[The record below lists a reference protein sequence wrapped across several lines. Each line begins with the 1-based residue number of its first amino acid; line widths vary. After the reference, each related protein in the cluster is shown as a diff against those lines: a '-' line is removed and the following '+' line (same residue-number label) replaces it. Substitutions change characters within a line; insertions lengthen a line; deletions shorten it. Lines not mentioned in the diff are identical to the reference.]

1 MQRRGMLSLATASGL
16 SLAGGGLVALLTNF
30 GARAQGAAPRVIAV
44 TAKRFVWIPDEIAV
58 KQGETIQLEFTAP
71 EVVMGFYC
79 PELNLRQMI
88 IPGQKPTVR
97 WTAERAGKFDFVCDV
112 FCGDGHEGMAGRIV
126 VS

>member
-1 MQRRGMLSLATASGL
+1 MHRRGMLSLATASGL
-16 SLAGGGLVALLTNF
+16 SLAGGGLVALLANF
-30 GARAQGAAPRVIAV
+30 GARAQGAGPRVIPI

-58 KQGETIQLEFTAP
+58 RQGETIQLEFTAP

-97 WTAERAGKFDFVCDV
+97 WTAQ
-112 FCGDGHEGMAGRIV
+112 
-126 VS
+126 